1 MGNPAKL
8 TMRSSE
14 TFKPTLS
21 YCLRAAGIVALAMLL
36 LVDKGSFAEPSSAKP
51 AVLSG
56 ISYDHCD
63 RTVSI
68 VLHLNDQRPFTLGR
82 ADSGL
87 YVDIENA
94 RLSPQLQ
101 YSRKKLPAHSLI
113 QVSVQQ
119 LRKDTARVI
128 LHFDAIAR
136 LQAAPLKNPS
146 RILVEIDLPEEPTSD
161 PQASASFLSQG
172 SNDSFLLPGRSLL

>member
-1 MGNPAKL
+1 L
-8 TMRSSE
+8 
-14 TFKPTLS
+14 
-21 YCLRAAGIVALAMLL
+21 YCLRVAGNVALATFL
-36 LVDKGSFAEPSSAKP
+36 LVAKGSFAAEPSSAQP

-82 ADSGL
+82 VDSGL

-94 RLSPQLQ
+94 RLSPQLR
-101 YSRKKLPAHSLI
+101 SSGKKLPAHSLI

-119 LRKDTARVI
+119 LRKDIARVI

-146 RILVEIDLPEEPTSD
+146 RILVEIDLPEGPTSD
-161 PQASASFLSQG
+161 RQTASAS
-172 SNDSFLLPGRSLL
+172 LLNQRTR